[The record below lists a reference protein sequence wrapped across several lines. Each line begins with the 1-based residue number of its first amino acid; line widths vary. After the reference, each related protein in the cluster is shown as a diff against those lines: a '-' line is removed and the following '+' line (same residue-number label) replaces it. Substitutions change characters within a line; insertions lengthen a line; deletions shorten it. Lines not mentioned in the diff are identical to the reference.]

1 MAAQALE
8 SVGYFTAAAEAY
20 KGIAE
25 AESDES
31 LV

>member
-8 SVGYFTAAAEAY
+8 SVGNFTAAAEAY